1 MPGYRWVVSE
11 TRTPTDPKRDDPRS
25 EEQKVASGEAPETPV
40 AVLTSVVAVIA
51 ALVVLALVVVGFA
64 YWLA

>member
-1 MPGYRWVVSE
+1 MPGYRLGVSE
-11 TRTPTDPKRDDPRS
+11 MRTPSEPERDDPRS

-40 AVLTSVVAVIA
+40 AVLASVITVIA
-51 ALVVLALVVVGFA
+51 ALVVLALVVVGLA